1 MFSFLS
7 FLLSCPIPVTI
18 GDWIDRVQG
27 CADGPR
33 LSKARACHSVGVC
46 EGPALLAPALLTERN
61 PKRFLLFTEKAET
74 QGSRS
79 AFALQRAGPR
89 SARAAIAPSSR
100 CVRCRA
106 LVGEMWQVVFW
117 IQERLNFFLCTR
129 AVNTSSLDAT
139 LAYATFRRNRPL
151 LDSGEARVS
160 CLSLWDKLPQ
170 RLDP

>member
-74 QGSRS
+74 QSSRS

-89 SARAAIAPSSR
+89 WARAAIAPSSR
-100 CVRCRA
+100 CVRCWA

-117 IQERLNFFLCTR
+117 IQKRLNFFLCTR
-129 AVNTSSLDAT
+129 AVT
-139 LAYATFRRNRPL
+139 LLHLTPRWLTPRFVGTVRFWTAGKPA
-151 LDSGEARVS
+151 
-160 CLSLWDKLPQ
+160 
-170 RLDP
+170 